1 MLSNK
6 AFFFTEKMLN
16 VIEKNG
22 ETNSIPQAFMFCK
35 FFSSAI
41 WGLTD
46 FYNETRARLR
56 ALREQLCTTE
66 DTCGEMSV
74 KRRKSDDGRVLIEM
88 PMKYIRY
95 V

>member
-1 MLSNK
+1 
-6 AFFFTEKMLN
+6 MLN

-56 ALREQLCTTE
+56 ALRDQLCTE
-66 DTCGEMSV
+66 ETCGEMSV